1 VTPVTTLAGKT
12 VALFGLGGS
21 GLATALALK
30 AGGARVIACD
40 DSPAAMAQAEGQ
52 GIETGDLRNAAWSRF
67 AALILSPGVPLTHP
81 EPHWSVKLAK
91 AASVE
96 IIGDIELFCRERAKL
111 APDAPFIAI
120 TGTNGK
126 STTTALIAHILREA
140 GGDVQM
146 GGNIG
151 TAILSLEP
159 PANDR
164 VHVIEMSS
172 FQIDLTPSLKPTIG
186 VLLNISP
193 DHLDRHGT
201 MENYAAIKERL
212 VAGASTPVV
221 SIDDEHCR
229 AIAER
234 LRNRTSHEFR
244 FSARGSE
251 LGGQGFAASG
261 TRIVRIYSRRDGRSW
276 LGDVGG
282 LSNLRGQHNLQN
294 ALAAVAAVD
303 LLDLAM
309 TRRLENVVFERLSEE
324 LAGERKPVDLS
335 SHDPRW
341 IELKAIV
348 EEGHDLDRWLVRA
361 DLFQSAL
368 RTFPGLP
375 HRMEEVGRLGRAIFV
390 NDSKATNA
398 DSAEKALASF
408 ERVLWIL
415 GGKPK
420 EGGIEMLR
428 PYFPKV
434 DRAYLIGEA
443 ADEFAGT
450 LGEEVPYLR
459 CGTLDN
465 AVAAAA
471 TDAARSTAD
480 EPVVLLSPACASYD
494 QFKNFEERGNHFRDL
509 IRALPGIEVKG
520 L

>member
-1 VTPVTTLAGKT
+1 MTPATTFAGRT

-40 DSPAAMAQAEGQ
+40 DSAVAMATAEGQ
-52 GIETGDLRNAAWSRF
+52 GIETGDLKTADWSRL

-91 AASVE
+91 TAGVE

-111 APDAPFIAI
+111 APHAPFIAV

-140 GGDVQM
+140 GKDVQM

-151 TAILSLEP
+151 TAILSLKP

-172 FQIDLTPSLKPTIG
+172 FQIDLTPSLKPAIG

-212 VAGASTPVV
+212 VQSADAAVIVVDDDLTRQISQRRQQRTHSTVKV
-221 SIDDEHCR
+221 STEQKLDPGWWLNGNSIVLTDCWGDTP
-229 AIAER
+229 IVN
-234 LRNRTSHEFR
+234 LSGI
-244 FSARGSE
+244 GS
-251 LGGQGFAASG
+251 
-261 TRIVRIYSRRDGRSW
+261 
-276 LGDVGG
+276 
-282 LSNLRGQHNLQN
+282 LRGVHNAQN
-294 ALAAVAAVD
+294 AAAAAAVAAILSIRND
-303 LLDLAM
+303 LI
-309 TRRLENVVFERLSEE
+309 
-324 LAGERKPVDLS
+324 GEAAKS
-335 SHDPRW
+335 
-341 IELKAIV
+341 
-348 EEGHDLDRWLVRA
+348 
-361 DLFQSAL
+361 
-368 RTFPGLP
+368 FPGLP
-375 HRMEEVGRLGRAIFV
+375 HRMEEVGRRGRAIFV

-398 DSAEKALASF
+398 DSTEKALASF
-408 ERVLWIL
+408 DRVLWIV

-443 ADEFAGT
+443 ADQFAGT
-450 LGEEVPYLR
+450 LEQEVPYIP
-459 CGTLDN
+459 CGTLDK
-465 AVAAAA
+465 ALAAAA
-471 TDAARSTAD
+471 EDAARSTAT

-494 QFKNFEERGNHFRDL
+494 QFKNFEERGDRFREL
-509 IRALPGIEVKG
+509 VRALPGIEVKE